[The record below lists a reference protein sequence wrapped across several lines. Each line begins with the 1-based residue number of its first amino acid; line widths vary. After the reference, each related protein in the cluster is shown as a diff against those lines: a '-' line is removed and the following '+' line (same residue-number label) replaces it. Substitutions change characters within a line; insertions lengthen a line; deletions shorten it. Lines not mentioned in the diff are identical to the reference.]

1 MNKNKKKLIIEYA
14 VYAAVIALGIIIDQ
28 ITKLVAVKELTDSG
42 SVTFIKGLIDFTYV
56 ENRGMAWGMFADHRW
71 VFMVFSTVAIV
82 VLTGFLVSGKSPSKL
97 YSTAI
102 ALVISGGVGNMID
115 RVALGYV
122 VDFIEFTFFDFP
134 VFNVA
139 DSLVTVGAFG
149 LIILLTVDIVRESIN
164 ESRKKKGKKDA
175 DDA

>member
-1 MNKNKKKLIIEYA
+1 MRVGEIPLARYPYGQKGVALYGSRFYA
-14 VYAAVIALGIIIDQ
+14 HHG
-28 ITKLVAVKELTDSG
+28 
-42 SVTFIKGLIDFTYV
+42 
-56 ENRGMAWGMFADHRW
+56 RW

-97 YSTAI
+97 YSAAI
-102 ALVISGGVGNMID
+102 ALVISGGIGNMID

-122 VDFIEFTFFDFP
+122 VDFIEFTFIDFP
-134 VFNVA
+134 VFNIA

-149 LIILLTVDIVRESIN
+149 LIILLIIDIVRESVK
-164 ESRKKKGKKDA
+164 ESQKKRKKDG

>member
-1 MNKNKKKLIIEYA
+1 MNKNKKKIIIEYS

-28 ITKLVAVKELTDSG
+28 ITKLVAVKELMDSG

-97 YSTAI
+97 YSAAI
-102 ALVISGGVGNMID
+102 ALVISGGIGNMID

-122 VDFIEFTFFDFP
+122 VDFIEFTFIDFP
-134 VFNVA
+134 VFNIA

-149 LIILLTVDIVRESIN
+149 LIILLIIDIVRESVK
-164 ESRKKKGKKDA
+164 ESQKKRKKDG

>member
-14 VYAAVIALGIIIDQ
+14 VYAAVIALGIILDQ
-28 ITKLVAVKELTDSG
+28 VTKLVAVKELMDCG

-97 YSTAI
+97 YSAAI
-102 ALVISGGVGNMID
+102 ALVISGGIGNMID

-122 VDFIEFTFFDFP
+122 VDFIEFTFIDFP
-134 VFNVA
+134 VFNIA

-149 LIILLTVDIVRESIN
+149 LIILLIIDIVRESVK
-164 ESRKKKGKKDA
+164 ESQKKRKKDG